1 MQDLTE
7 GNEAKL
13 ILAFTIPMFI
23 GNVFQQSY
31 NIIDSIIV
39 GKVLGKN
46 ALAAVGAS
54 FPILFFLLAL
64 IMGVTMGFSIMISQF
79 YGAKQ
84 MDQVRRTIDTTYI
97 FLFASS
103 LVCSVA
109 GILLSGPI
117 LELLKTPPEIMPQA
131 VTFMRILF
139 AGVFF
144 MFGFNSASAILRG
157 LGDSKTPLY
166 FLIFATLL
174 NIALVLLFVLKF
186 GWGIAG
192 SAWATAIAMA
202 VSFVMCVAYL
212 NRTHRVLTFRLRGM
226 EFDRDIFK
234 KSVMIGLPSGIQQ
247 MSIAMGMMALTRI
260 VNGFGTDAIAA
271 FTAAGRID
279 AFAVMPAMNLG
290 MAVSSFTGQN
300 IGAGKMERVSRGLW
314 AALKISSY
322 ISLATA
328 ALVMLFGRRLIG
340 LFSTD
345 PNVITIGTHYL
356 LIVGSFYIIFST
368 MSTISGVM
376 RGAGDTII
384 PMFFSIFSLW
394 LVRIPLAAW
403 LSGHFGTD
411 GIWWAMPVAWLIG
424 LVLYVVYYRMGQWKK
439 KSLIGPKPAPP
450 ELPPE
455 EEEAEWNV
463 SNF

>member
-1 MQDLTE
+1 MQDLTK

-39 GKVLGKN
+39 GKVIGKT

-64 IMGVTMGFSIMISQF
+64 IMGVTMGFSIMIAQF

-84 MDQVRRTIDTTYI
+84 MDQVRRTIDTSYI
-97 FLFASS
+97 FLLVSS
-103 LVCSVA
+103 LICTTL

-131 VTFMRILF
+131 VIFMRILF

-144 MFGFNSASAILRG
+144 MFGFNSTSAILRG

-166 FLIFATLL
+166 FLVFSTLL
-174 NIALVLLFVLKF
+174 NIGLVLLFVLKF

-192 SAWATAIAMA
+192 SAWATAIATA
-202 VSFVMCVAYL
+202 ASFLMSVAYL
-212 NRTHRVLTFRLRGM
+212 NRTHAVLTFRLRGM
-226 EFDRDIFK
+226 VFDWDIFK
-234 KSVMIGLPSGIQQ
+234 KSIMIGLPSGIQQ
-247 MSIAMGMMALTRI
+247 MFIAIGMMAITRI

-290 MAVSSFTGQN
+290 MAVSTFTGQN
-300 IGAGKMERVSRGLW
+300 IGAGKMERVSHGLW
-314 AALKISSY
+314 AALKISAY

-328 ALVMLFGRRLIG
+328 VLVMGFGRQLIS
-340 LFSTD
+340 LFNTD
-345 PNVITIGTHYL
+345 PNVIRIGTHYL
-356 LIVGSFYIIFST
+356 LIVGGFYIVFSS
-368 MSTISGVM
+368 MFTISGVM

-384 PMFFSIFSLW
+384 PMFFSIASLW

-403 LSGHFGTD
+403 LSKHFGTD
-411 GIWWAMPVAWLIG
+411 GIWWAIPLAWIIG
-424 LVLYVVYYRMGQWKK
+424 LVLYVGYYRMGRWKK
-439 KSLIGPKPAPP
+439 KTLIGPPP
-450 ELPPE
+450 PPVNLPPE
-455 EEEAEWNV
+455 EEDAEWNV